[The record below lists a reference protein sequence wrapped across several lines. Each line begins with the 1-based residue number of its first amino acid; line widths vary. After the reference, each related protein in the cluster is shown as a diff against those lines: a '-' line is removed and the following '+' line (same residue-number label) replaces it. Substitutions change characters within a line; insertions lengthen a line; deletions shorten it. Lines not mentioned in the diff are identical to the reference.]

1 MHYHVLGLN
10 QSSTE
15 DDMKKSFH
23 NLARR
28 FCRDKNKHLQ
38 DSDLMIMINKDKVEL
53 EDTLRDNDATREQE
67 RLHTAHNTI
76 EISTDS
82 SYSFS

>member
-38 DSDLMIMINKDKVEL
+38 ASDLMIMINEDKVEL
-53 EDTLRDNDATREQE
+53 EDTLRDNDNHYPHFHKRIEQI
-67 RLHTAHNTI
+67 I
-76 EISTDS
+76 EQIFH
-82 SYSFS
+82 YVPV